1 MPAQQTNSR
10 PQIKSTQSRV
20 QAISMVSGKKVRPV
34 IKKQSVKTVTA
45 ATKHLQP
52 QHGNEHKFRGKM
64 VKNALLSALAKEGR
78 GNAFAAVEALGR
90 KMIRLGLAGSVP
102 AFREVADRIDG
113 KPAQMII
120 GDPEQPITFKNVSE
134 MSDEELEVLARG
146 HLIQGEGRRV

>member
-1 MPAQQTNSR
+1 
-10 PQIKSTQSRV
+10 
-20 QAISMVSGKKVRPV
+20 
-34 IKKQSVKTVTA
+34 
-45 ATKHLQP
+45 
-52 QHGNEHKFRGKM
+52 M

-134 MSDEELEVLARG
+134 MTDQELEVLARG

>member
-1 MPAQQTNSR
+1 MTPQPNSR

-20 QAISMVSGKKVRPV
+20 QGMAVTQIKKTRPT
-34 IKKQSVKTVTA
+34 IKKQGH
-45 ATKHLQP
+45 TKVITNRGGPPL
-52 QHGNEHKFRGKM
+52 GSENKFRGKL
-64 VKNALLSALAKEGR
+64 VKNALLNALAKHGR
-78 GNAFAAVEALGR
+78 GDRMAALEKMSS
-90 KMIRLGLAGSVP
+90 KMIELALVGSIP